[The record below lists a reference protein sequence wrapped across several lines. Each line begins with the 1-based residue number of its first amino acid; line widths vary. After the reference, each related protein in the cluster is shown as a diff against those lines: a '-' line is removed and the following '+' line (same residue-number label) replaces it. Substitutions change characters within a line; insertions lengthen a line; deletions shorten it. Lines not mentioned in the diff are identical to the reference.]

1 MLLIAW
7 MVTEGGSKFF
17 PVAGVFEGF
26 YDAQAASLL
35 HGRVD
40 VPPEALGA
48 EAFVHNGKSY
58 GYFGP
63 TPALARLPLN
73 VLIPGLAR
81 HWNRLSMLLASAL
94 LICMLLL
101 LLRRLEELL
110 PLNQGR
116 QLRNLLGATLIVAV
130 AIGSP
135 NFPLSAEAKAY
146 QEAIAWASALS
157 LASAVCVI
165 SYLMRPSPKWLALS
179 CATAFFAFFAR
190 VSSGVGP
197 VFVLF
202 LLDMVL
208 LIPVPRLKSFFA
220 VSDLPSP
227 RQAVIAFSVTI
238 ASAVVLW
245 GGLNYWKYGMVFA
258 SVPVKMY
265 VSYRPGPESPENLF
279 SPVNVP
285 ATVWA
290 YTSPSNIHFRKRFP
304 WVDFTRPERSSVA
317 ARFPHS
323 QVGRVEPFA
332 SLSGAMPELLL
343 AALAGTVLCL
353 GRRRKLSPVRAPLIG
368 ALAGCG
374 LIFTLGMIT
383 YRYLHDTLPWLALG
397 SAIAVACIPS
407 IASKRT
413 RYAVASLFMLGAAY
427 STCVNFWFG
436 VLQDRYYAVP
446 TPPEKRLAFL
456 DFGSDMDGAGLW
468 RGLELEL
475 THWRGYI
482 PAQALQGG
490 NLVVDAKLADRPD
503 EPVAYSS
510 GPAPHGGEYAIDLP
524 AEGTYH
530 LSIRYASPDSRP
542 VHLFLNNTEVN
553 QACAQ
558 PTGGSSAQFQKWS
571 PVGLFHLPGGRLRV
585 ALWSS
590 GDFPYISSLR
600 FVRVK

>member
-17 PVAGVFEGF
+17 PVAGVLEGF

-35 HGRVD
+35 HGRID

-48 EAFVHNGKSY
+48 EAFVHDGKSY

-110 PLNQGR
+110 PLNQGG
-116 QLRNLLGATLIVAV
+116 QLRNLLGAALIVAV
-130 AIGSP
+130 AVGSP
-135 NFPLSAEAKAY
+135 NFPLAAEAKAY
-146 QEAIAWASALS
+146 QEAIGWASALS

-165 SYLMRPSPKWLALS
+165 SYLMRPSRKWLLLS
-179 CATAFFAFFAR
+179 CSTAFFAFFAR

-202 LLDMVL
+202 LLDMAL
-208 LIPVPRLKSFFA
+208 LIPVPRLRRFFA

-227 RQAVIAFSVTI
+227 RQAIVAFSVTI
-238 ASAVVLW
+238 ASTVVLW
-245 GGLNYWKYGMVFA
+245 GGLNYWKYGMFFA

-290 YTSPSNIHFRKRFP
+290 YTSPSNIHFRNQFP
-304 WVDFTRPERSSVA
+304 WVDFTRPERSTVA
-317 ARFPHS
+317 AQFPHS

-353 GRRRKLSPVRAPLIG
+353 GRRRELASVRAPLIG

-397 SAIAVACIPS
+397 SAIAVSCIPS
-407 IASKRT
+407 IASKRA
-413 RYAVASLFMLGAAY
+413 RYAVASLFLLGAAY

-446 TPPEKRLAFL
+446 TPTEKRLAFL
-456 DFGSDMDGAGLW
+456 DFGSDIDGAGLW
-468 RGLELEL
+468 RGLEVEL

-490 NLVVDAKLADRPD
+490 NLVADARFSNRPD
-503 EPVAYSS
+503 ELVAHSS
-510 GPAPHGGEYAIDLP
+510 GPAPHAGEYAIDLP

-585 ALWSS
+585 ALGSN
-590 GDFPYISSLR
+590 GDFPYITSFR
-600 FVRVK
+600 FVRVN

>member
-1 MLLIAW
+1 

-35 HGRVD
+35 HGRID

-63 TPALARLPLN
+63 TPALVRLPLN

-81 HWNRLSMLLASAL
+81 HWNRLSMLLASVL

-110 PLNQGR
+110 PLNQGQ

-208 LIPVPRLKSFFA
+208 LIPVPRLKRFFA

-227 RQAVIAFSVTI
+227 RQAIIAFSVTI
-238 ASAVVLW
+238 ASAP
-245 GGLNYWKYGMVFA
+245 A
-258 SVPVKMY
+258 C
-265 VSYRPGPESPENLF
+265 PEPC
-279 SPVNVP
+279 
-285 ATVWA
+285 
-290 YTSPSNIHFRKRFP
+290 
-304 WVDFTRPERSSVA
+304 RS
-317 ARFPHS
+317 FCWPH
-323 QVGRVEPFA
+323 
-332 SLSGAMPELLL
+332 
-343 AALAGTVLCL
+343 
-353 GRRRKLSPVRAPLIG
+353 
-368 ALAGCG
+368 
-374 LIFTLGMIT
+374 
-383 YRYLHDTLPWLALG
+383 W
-397 SAIAVACIPS
+397 
-407 IASKRT
+407 
-413 RYAVASLFMLGAAY
+413 
-427 STCVNFWFG
+427 
-436 VLQDRYYAVP
+436 
-446 TPPEKRLAFL
+446 
-456 DFGSDMDGAGLW
+456 
-468 RGLELEL
+468 
-475 THWRGYI
+475 
-482 PAQALQGG
+482 PAQCSAS
-490 NLVVDAKLADRPD
+490 AA
-503 EPVAYSS
+503 
-510 GPAPHGGEYAIDLP
+510 
-524 AEGTYH
+524 AEN
-530 LSIRYASPDSRP
+530 SPP
-542 VHLFLNNTEVN
+542 
-553 QACAQ
+553 CA
-558 PTGGSSAQFQKWS
+558 
-571 PVGLFHLPGGRLRV
+571 HR
-585 ALWSS
+585 
-590 GDFPYISSLR
+590 
-600 FVRVK
+600 